1 MWIIPVLG
9 LICGALLGSIISLQL
24 PITYAKYLSIAV
36 LASMD
41 SVLGGTRSAFE
52 GKFNSMVLLSGLVCN
67 ALIATALAYLGD
79 RLGVD
84 LYTAAIIV
92 FGIRIFS
99 NLSAIRHLL
108 MRKYVKNYPKD
119 IDTSDK
125 KSILNDILR

>member
-9 LICGALLGSIISLQL
+9 LICGALLGSIISLQI

-41 SVLGGTRSAFE
+41 SVLGGSRSAIE
-52 GKFNSMVLLSGLVCN
+52 GRFSSLVLLSGLVCN
-67 ALIATALAYLGD
+67 ALAAAVLAYLGD

-92 FGIRIFS
+92 FGIRIFT

-108 MRKYVKNYPKD
+108 MAKYIKSYPQPSETAKNNMVK
-119 IDTSDK
+119 
-125 KSILNDILR
+125 DILR

>member
-9 LICGALLGSIISLQL
+9 LICGALLGSVISLQI
-24 PITYAKYLSIAV
+24 PVAYAKYLSIAV
-36 LASMD
+36 
-41 SVLGGTRSAFE
+41 
-52 GKFNSMVLLSGLVCN
+52 
-67 ALIATALAYLGD
+67 LAYLGD

-108 MRKYVKNYPKD
+108 MRRYIKSYPDASDTQKNNM
-119 IDTSDK
+119 
-125 KSILNDILR
+125 LNDLLH

>member
-9 LICGALLGSIISLQL
+9 LICGALLGSIISLQI

-41 SVLGGTRSAFE
+41 SVLGGSRSAIE
-52 GKFNSMVLLSGLVCN
+52 GRFSSLVLLSGLVCN
-67 ALIATALAYLGD
+67 ALAAAVLAYLGD

-92 FGIRIFS
+92 FGIRIFT

-108 MRKYVKNYPKD
+108 MAKYIKSYPQPREKEKNNMVK
-119 IDTSDK
+119 
-125 KSILNDILR
+125 DILR

>member
-9 LICGALLGSIISLQL
+9 LICGALLGSIISLQI

-41 SVLGGTRSAFE
+41 SVLGGSRSAIE
-52 GKFNSMVLLSGLVCN
+52 GRFSSLVLLSGLVCN
-67 ALIATALAYLGD
+67 ALAAAVLAYLGD

-92 FGIRIFS
+92 FGIRIFT

-108 MRKYVKNYPKD
+108 MAKYIKSYPKPNDTTKNNMIED
-119 IDTSDK
+119 I
-125 KSILNDILR
+125 IR

>member
-9 LICGALLGSIISLQL
+9 LICGALLGSIISLQI

-41 SVLGGTRSAFE
+41 SVLGGSRSAIE
-52 GKFNSMVLLSGLVCN
+52 GRFSSLVLLSGLVCN
-67 ALIATALAYLGD
+67 ALAAAALAYLGD

-92 FGIRIFS
+92 FGIRIFT
-99 NLSAIRHLL
+99 NLSAIRHFLL
-108 MRKYVKNYPKD
+108 AKSIKSYPKPS
-119 IDTSDK
+119 DTTK
-125 KSILNDILR
+125 NNMIENIIR

>member
-9 LICGALLGSIISLQL
+9 LICGALLGSIISLQI

-41 SVLGGTRSAFE
+41 SVLGGSRSAIE
-52 GKFNSMVLLSGLVCN
+52 GRFSSLVLLSGLVCN
-67 ALIATALAYLGD
+67 ALATAALAYLGD

-92 FGIRIFS
+92 FGIRIFT

-108 MRKYVKNYPKD
+108 MAKYIKSYPKPS
-119 IDTSDK
+119 DTTK
-125 KSILNDILR
+125 NNMIENIIR

>member
-9 LICGALLGSIISLQL
+9 LICGALLGSIISLQI

-41 SVLGGTRSAFE
+41 SVLGGSRSAIE
-52 GKFNSMVLLSGLVCN
+52 GRFSSLVLLSGLVCN
-67 ALIATALAYLGD
+67 ALAAAVLAYLGD
-79 RLGVD
+79 RFGVD

-92 FGIRIFS
+92 FGIRIFT

-108 MRKYVKNYPKD
+108 MAKYIKSYPQPSETAKNNMVK
-119 IDTSDK
+119 
-125 KSILNDILR
+125 DILR

>member
-9 LICGALLGSIISLQL
+9 LICAALLGSVISLQI
-24 PITYAKYLSIAV
+24 PVAYAKYLSIAV

-41 SVLGGTRSAFE
+41 SVFGGSRSALE
-52 GKFNSMVLLSGLVCN
+52 GKFNSLVLLSGLVCN
-67 ALIATALAYLGD
+67 ALIAAVLAYLGD

-108 MRKYVKNYPKD
+108 MRRYIKSYPDASDTQKNNM
-119 IDTSDK
+119 
-125 KSILNDILR
+125 LNDLLH

>member
-9 LICGALLGSIISLQL
+9 LICGALLGSIISLQI

-41 SVLGGTRSAFE
+41 SVLGGSRSAIE
-52 GKFNSMVLLSGLVCN
+52 GRFSSLVLLSGLVCN
-67 ALIATALAYLGD
+67 ALAAAVLAYLGD

-92 FGIRIFS
+92 FGIRIFT

-108 MRKYVKNYPKD
+108 MAKYIKSYPKPSE
-119 IDTSDK
+119 TAK
-125 KSILNDILR
+125 NNMVKDILR